1 MELNLT
7 LALFNGQA
15 QVHARCNSFDELKLV
30 KSFLVEQG
38 LLTNPAAAAN
48 TAIGAQTAAA
58 PVAQQTA
65 GDVGNQQQA
74 AQEPAG
80 NEQKATRTRAKKDAA
95 ATATDQGGSTQSQTS
110 APASAGSNGAAP
122 TIQDVTAAIT
132 DVANKWDVS
141 EAMALNKRFGVKKAG
156 ELKPEQ
162 FAEYIA
168 FARDCLANNRKPTE
182 AQLPEGAAA
191 DDVSSLV

>member
-38 LLTNPAAAAN
+38 LLSVPAIAAAN

-58 PVAQQTA
+58 AAAAQQTT

-74 AQEPAG
+74 APAEAPKRG
-80 NEQKATRTRAKKDAA
+80 RKPSAASAA
-95 ATATDQGGSTQSQTS
+95 AVTSTDTTNASTVDAGGAAAGTAQ
-110 APASAGSNGAAP
+110 AAP

>member
-15 QVHARCNSFDELKLV
+15 QVHARCNSFDELKQV

-38 LLTNPAAAAN
+38 LLRDPA
-48 TAIGAQTAAA
+48 IPQTAAA
-58 PVAQQTA
+58 AVAQQVA
-65 GDVGNQQQA
+65 ANQTA
-74 AQEPAG
+74 AQEPSG
-80 NEQKATRTRAKKDAA
+80 NEQKATRTRANKDAA

-122 TIQDVTAAIT
+122 TIQDVTAATT